1 MKLQTKIA
9 LAILPMFT
17 VSVLILAAWAN
28 ITTTEATR
36 KSLHNFMENELNT
49 YISHTLVEYH
59 NILKQNGLDEIE
71 SFVEQYQQ
79 EALKKTKEIHFTP
92 NSYAMVI
99 SGEGK
104 LLTSTLDPPVYEVS
118 QFRALLKKAG
128 EFGTGLLKGHV
139 KSGKSQAIYIARYF
153 EPWDWITIY
162 LQSENH
168 LHESEQRLRIVAIGI
183 AIVSTMVGL
192 MLIMFVLRHFFV
204 APVYKLKN
212 AADLI
217 TKEQCEVKIDHSSKD
232 VVGMLAR
239 SMEEMSR
246 AIHDHRKE
254 QENWQRYLENE
265 VSYRTNELKETNVK
279 LRNEIGVRRE
289 TEKKLTLA
297 NKAKS
302 EFLANMSHEIRTPL
316 NAIIGFGDLLKALV
330 NDPTLKNYVNSINLA
345 GKNLL
350 NLINDILDM
359 SKIEAGMLDIHKESV
374 DIARIIDEIGQ
385 IFQMTIGEKGLDF
398 TIEVSKELDHFIL
411 IDELRLK
418 QVLLNMVGN
427 ALKFT
432 QKGGITITAHM
443 DRTDHP
449 KQNLVINIKDTG
461 IGIQEDK
468 QEYIF
473 ESFRQQ
479 SASIG
484 KTFGGT
490 GLGLSISKRLTE
502 LMGGNITVKSRV
514 GEGSVFTITIFD
526 VKFTDQMPSPDD
538 RRPFDLKEIR
548 FDGQKILVINDEK
561 STRNMISD
569 ILGQMN
575 LDVIGAANGAQGV
588 ETAIKQKPDAILIDI
603 VSADTSGFETTSQL
617 REHAETGETPIIAL
631 TPLKESSE
639 IATIKKMAFAAV
651 LPVPIDS
658 SQLLVALNRI
668 LLPESVQPVSGKGT
682 GKEALPGDALLKH
695 PGLDKAIKI
704 LNEQLLPEYERYRS
718 VVNVSKVRELAEKTR
733 AVGEQ
738 FEISDII
745 HYSDELIQH
754 SAEFDVPKIT
764 ASLKEFPELLFKLT
778 SQAS

>member
-28 ITTTEATR
+28 LTTTEATH
-36 KSLHNFMENELNT
+36 KSLHHFMENELDV
-49 YISHTLVEYH
+49 YISRTLVEYCA
-59 NILKQNGLDEIE
+59 ILKRNGPDEIE

-79 EALKKTKEIHFTP
+79 EALKKTREIHFIRD
-92 NSYAMVI
+92 SYVMI
-99 SGEGK
+99 MSGEGK
-104 LLTSTLDPPVYEVS
+104 MLTSTLNIPVYGIN
-118 QFRALLKKAG
+118 QFQDLLKKIR
-128 EFGTGLLKGHV
+128 EPGTDLIKGQV
-139 KSGKSQAIYIARYF
+139 KSGKSHAIYIARYF
-153 EPWDWITIY
+153 EPWDWIIIY
-162 LQSENH
+162 LQSVDH
-168 LHESEQRLRIVAIGI
+168 LHESEQRLRIIAIGI
-183 AIVSTMVGL
+183 AVVSTAVGL
-192 MLIMFVLRHFFV
+192 LLIMVVLRHFFV
-204 APVYKLKN
+204 APVYKLKK

-217 TKEQCEVKIDHSSKD
+217 TKDKSEVKIDHTSKD
-232 VVGMLAR
+232 VLGMLAR

-246 AIHDHRKE
+246 AIHDHRRQ

-265 VSYRTNELKETNVK
+265 VNHRTNELKETNEK
-279 LRNEIGVRRE
+279 LRKEISVRRE
-289 TEKKLTLA
+289 TENKLKLA

-359 SKIEAGMLDIHKESV
+359 SKIEAGMLDIHKEFV

-385 IFQMTIGEKGLDF
+385 IFRMNIHEKGLDF

-432 QKGGITITAHM
+432 REGGITITAKMERIEHS
-443 DRTDHP
+443 
-449 KQNLVINIKDTG
+449 KQDLVITIEDTG

-502 LMGGNITVKSRV
+502 LMGGGITVTSQV

-526 VKFTDQMPSPDD
+526 VKFTDQMPVS
-538 RRPFDLKEIR
+538 
-548 FDGQKILVINDEK
+548 DE
-561 STRNMISD
+561 RIPN
-569 ILGQMN
+569 
-575 LDVIGAANGAQGV
+575 
-588 ETAIKQKPDAILIDI
+588 E
-603 VSADTSGFETTSQL
+603 
-617 REHAETGETPIIAL
+617 
-631 TPLKESSE
+631 
-639 IATIKKMAFAAV
+639 
-651 LPVPIDS
+651 
-658 SQLLVALNRI
+658 LNRI
-668 LLPESVQPVSGKGT
+668 MPPKSIHLVSDSGPKNQATPNDPQP
-682 GKEALPGDALLKH
+682 KH

-704 LNEQLLPEYERYRS
+704 LNEQLLPEYEKYRT
-718 VVNVSKVRELAEKTR
+718 VVNVSKVRGLAEKTK
-733 AVGEQ
+733 AVGKQ
-738 FEISDII
+738 FGISDVIQ
-745 HYSDELIQH
+745 YSDKLIQH
-754 SAEFDVPKIT
+754 SAEFNVPKIT
-764 ASLKEFPELLFKLT
+764 ASLQEFPELLFKLT
-778 SQAS
+778 SNAS